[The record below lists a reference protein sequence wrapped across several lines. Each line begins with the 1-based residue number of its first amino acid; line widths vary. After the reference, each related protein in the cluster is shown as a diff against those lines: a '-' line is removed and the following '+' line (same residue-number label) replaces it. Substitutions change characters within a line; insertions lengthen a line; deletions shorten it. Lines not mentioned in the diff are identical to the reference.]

1 MAANNALKI
10 TDINFDGIKQNL
22 RDYLSSQTELQDY
35 DYDSSTVQTI
45 LNLLAYNTY
54 YNSIYLNMV
63 ANEMYLDS
71 AQIRANVVSRAKQ
84 LGYTPRSARGARATI
99 RLTFTPGDSPNLIS
113 IPAGTQF
120 TSTIDNVTYIYS
132 NQTASSIA
140 PVNGVYS
147 GSITVTEGDPVQE
160 SYTVSTNNPQRY
172 ILNNQN
178 ADTSTLRVTVQQSSS
193 NTSLTTYTLSTDF
206 TAITSSSTVYFLQ
219 EYQDEKYE
227 VYFGDGV
234 LGKALQDG
242 NIVKLNYLVVN
253 GDDSNGANNF
263 TAASTIDGYS
273 PTSVVTTSR
282 ARGGSA
288 IETIDSIKL
297 NAPNNFDSQN
307 RAITSNDYKTLILSQ
322 FGDIQSVSVWGGE
335 ENSPPQYG
343 RVYIAAK
350 PTSGL
355 LLSQDTK
362 DSIVLYLSDKKNL
375 TVEPI
380 IVDATYLYIEPTVS
394 VKFNPDQTN
403 SDAGTLANAIKDA
416 LISYESTYLGL
427 FGNEFIRSQLV
438 GIIDDVND
446 AITSVDIE
454 LQLTQRFIP
463 QLNTVTTYTFNFNH
477 PLLDI
482 TGGVVLAVVPEQH
495 PGQGLTLTSS
505 SFTFNGYSVQMDDDG
520 FGNVRFFRRNAAGV
534 KIYESRRAGTIDY
547 TSGKVQLNSVNITAY
562 SGEYISVRVV
572 PAQYDIEPVRSQL
585 LLLSSGIVQVTDNN
599 LGRITASVRN
609 ISLDGDSTEVA
620 EYATVYTSY

>member
-22 RDYLSSQTELQDY
+22 RDYLSSQNELKDY
-35 DYDSSTVQTI
+35 DYDSSTVQTL

-71 AQIRANVVSRAKQ
+71 AQIRSNVVSRAKQ
-84 LGYTPRSARGARATI
+84 LGYTPRSARGAQATI
-99 RLTFTPGDSPNLIS
+99 QLTFTPGDTPDLIS

-120 TSTIDNVTYIYS
+120 TSTVDGVSYTFS

-140 PVNGVYS
+140 PVDGVYS
-147 GSITVTEGDPVQE
+147 GSLVVTEGDPVQE
-160 SYTVSTNNPQRY
+160 SYTVNSNAPQRY
-172 ILNNQN
+172 ILNNVN
-178 ADTSTLRVTVQQSSS
+178 ADTSTLKVTVQQSSS

-206 TAITSSSTVYFLQ
+206 TAITSTSTVYFLQ

-227 VYFGDGV
+227 VYFGDGI

-242 NIVKLNYLVVN
+242 NIVKLNYLVCS
-253 GDDSNGANNF
+253 GDDANGANTF
-263 TAASTIDGYS
+263 TSASTIDGYS
-273 PTSVVTTSR
+273 PTSVTTTAR
-282 ARGGSA
+282 ARGGA
-288 IETIDSIKL
+288 PIESIDSIKL

-307 RAITSNDYKTLILSQ
+307 RAITANDYKTLILSH
-322 FGDIQSVSVWGGE
+322 FSGIQSVSVWGGE
-335 ENSPPQYG
+335 QNSPPQYG

-350 PTSGL
+350 PSSGL

-362 DSIVLYLSDKKNL
+362 DAIVLYLSTRKNL

-380 IVDATYLYIEPTVS
+380 VVDATYLYIEPTVN
-394 VKFNPDQTN
+394 VKFNPDSTD
-403 SDAGTLANAIKDA
+403 SDAGTLATAVQNT
-416 LISYESTYLGL
+416 LINYEDTYLGL
-427 FGNEFIRSQLV
+427 FGNSFIRSQLV
-438 GIIDDVND
+438 GLVGAVND

-454 LQLTQRFIP
+454 LKLAQRFIP
-463 QLNTVTTYTFNFNH
+463 QLNTITTYTFNFNH
-477 PLLDI
+477 SLLDI
-482 TGGVVLAVVPEQH
+482 TGGIVLSVVPEQH

-505 SFTFNGYSVQMDDDG
+505 SFTYNGYSVQMDDDG

-534 KIYESRRAGTIDY
+534 KIYEARRAGTIDY
-547 TSGKVQLNSVNITAY
+547 TTGLVQLNSVNITAY
-562 SGEYISVRVV
+562 SGDYITIRVV

>member
-71 AQIRANVVSRAKQ
+71 AQIRSNVVSRAKQ

-99 RLTFTPGDSPNLIS
+99 QLTFTPGDSPSIIS

-120 TSTIDNVTYIYS
+120 VSTIDNVTYTFS
-132 NQTASSIA
+132 NQTASSIS
-140 PVNGVYS
+140 PVDGVYS

-178 ADTSTLRVTVQQSSS
+178 ADTSTLKVTVQQSSS

-206 TAITSSSTVYFLQ
+206 TSITSSSTVYFLQ

-253 GDDSNGANNF
+253 GEDSNGANTF
-263 TAASTIDGYS
+263 TAGSTIDGYS
-273 PTSVVTTSR
+273 PSSIVTTSR

-297 NAPNNFDSQN
+297 NAPNNFNAQN
-307 RAITSNDYKTLILSQ
+307 RAITSTDYKTLILSQ
-322 FGDIQSVSVWGGE
+322 FGDIQTVSVWGGE

-350 PTSGL
+350 PRSGL
-355 LLSQDTK
+355 LLSQTTK
-362 DSIVLYLSDKKNL
+362 DSITQYLSTRKNL

-380 IVDATYLYIEPTVS
+380 VVDASYLYIEPTVS
-394 VKFNPDQTN
+394 VKFNPDSTN
-403 SDAGTLANAIKDA
+403 SDAGTLANTVKNVMTN
-416 LISYESTYLGL
+416 YEETYLGL
-427 FGNEFIRSQLV
+427 FGNSFIRSQLV
-438 GIIDDVND
+438 GLIDGAND

-454 LQLTQRFIP
+454 LKLSQRFIP
-463 QLNTVTTYTFNFNH
+463 QLNNVTTYTFNFNH
-477 PLLDI
+477 SLLDI
-482 TGGVVLAVVPEQH
+482 TGGIVLSVVPEQH

-505 SFTFNGYSVQMDDDG
+505 SFTYNGYSVQMDDDG
-520 FGNVRFFRRNAAGV
+520 FGNVRFFRRSAAGV
-534 KIYESRRAGTIDY
+534 KIYELRRAGTIDY
-547 TSGKVQLNSVNITAY
+547 TTGTVQLDSVNITGY
-562 SGEYISVRVV
+562 SGDYITIRVV
-572 PAQYDIEPVRSQL
+572 PSQYDITPVRSQL
-585 LLLSSGIVQVTDNN
+585 LLLSNGIVQITDNN
-599 LGRITASVRN
+599 LGTVAATVSN
-609 ISLDGDSTEVA
+609 ISFDGDATQVA

>member
-22 RDYLSSQTELQDY
+22 RDYLSSQSELKDY
-35 DYDSSTVQTI
+35 DYDSSTIQTL

-71 AQIRANVVSRAKQ
+71 AQIRSNVVSRAKQ

-99 RLTFTPGDSPNLIS
+99 QLTFTPGDSPDLIS
-113 IPAGTQF
+113 IPAGTLF
-120 TSTIDNVTYIYS
+120 NSTIDGVTYTFS
-132 NQTASSIA
+132 NLTAASIDNTSGA
-140 PVNGVYS
+140 YT
-147 GSITVTEGDPVQE
+147 GSITITEGDPVQE
-160 SYTVSTNNPQRY
+160 SYTVNSNNPQKY
-172 ILNNQN
+172 LLNNPN
-178 ADTSTLRVTVQQSSS
+178 ADTSTLRVSVQQSSS

-206 TAITSSSTVYFLQ
+206 TSITASSEVYFLQ
-219 EYQDEKYE
+219 EYQDEKFE

-253 GDDSNGANNF
+253 GDAPNNANSF
-263 TAASTIDGYS
+263 TAASTIDGYN

-288 IETIDSIKL
+288 IESIDSIKL
-297 NAPNNFDSQN
+297 NAPNNFNAQN
-307 RAITSNDYKTLILSQ
+307 RAITALDYKTLIQAQ

-335 ENSPPQYG
+335 DNSPPQYG

-350 PTSGL
+350 PSSGL

-362 DSIVLYLSDKKNL
+362 DAITLYLSDKKNL

-380 IVDATYLYIEPTVS
+380 VVDATYLYIEPTVD
-394 VKFNPDQTN
+394 VKFNPDRT
-403 SDAGTLANAIKDA
+403 SIDAGTLANRVKDV
-416 LISYESTYLGL
+416 LIDYESRYLGL
-427 FGNEFIRSQLV
+427 FGNEFVRSKLV
-438 GIIDDVND
+438 GLVDAVND

-454 LQLTQRFIP
+454 ILLAQRFIP

-477 PLLDI
+477 SLLNI
-482 TGGVVLAVVPEQH
+482 TGGTVLPIVPEQH

-505 SFTFNGYSVQMDDDG
+505 RFTYNGQTVQMDDDG
-520 FGNVRFFRRNAAGV
+520 FGNVRFYRISSTGV
-534 KIYESRRAGTIDY
+534 KIYETRRAGTIDY
-547 TSGKVQLNSVNITAY
+547 TTGKVELNSVNITAY
-562 SGEYISVRVV
+562 EGNFITVRVV
-572 PAQYDIEPVRSQL
+572 PADYDVSPVRAQL
-585 LLLSSGIVQVTDNN
+585 ILLSSGIVRVTDNN
-599 LGRITASVRN
+599 LNRITASVRN